1 MKFNKRYRLTV
12 QVDDAGNSV
21 EIDYPLTCE
30 FNIIRTIFSGANTG
44 KFTIYNLGEDTR
56 NKIFHDLYDPKT
68 IRKITFQAGYA
79 DQNPLPI
86 AFQGRVQVAYS
97 TRKGVNWVT
106 EIKAFDADFD
116 SQSSQAVPAG
126 VSIRDTIGRLRHHPC
141 LYARGDLP
149 GTREVS
155 SEGHRIVYV
164 VDPDTGRNAD
174 AGDVT
179 VLRVFGPGQLRP

>member
-1 MKFNKRYRLTV
+1 MARRVSLSDQAAADLDAIYRWQL
-12 QVDDAGNSV
+12 QPG
-21 EIDYPLTCE
+21 
-30 FNIIRTIFSGANTG
+30 SGAA
-44 KFTIYNLGEDTR
+44 
-56 NKIFHDLYDPKT
+56 P
-68 IRKITFQAGYA
+68 
-79 DQNPLPI
+79 
-86 AFQGRVQVAYS
+86 GRRLRA
-97 TRKGVNWVT
+97 
-106 EIKAFDADFD
+106 
-116 SQSSQAVPAG
+116 
-126 VSIRDTIGRLRHHPC
+126 IRDTIGRLRHHPC

>member
-1 MKFNKRYRLTV
+1 MTTIRHWQFQPGSGAVAKRRV
-12 QVDDAGNSV
+12 QA
-21 EIDYPLTCE
+21 IL
-30 FNIIRTIFSGANTG
+30 RTI
-44 KFTIYNLGEDTR
+44 
-56 NKIFHDLYDPKT
+56 
-68 IRKITFQAGYA
+68 
-79 DQNPLPI
+79 
-86 AFQGRVQVAYS
+86 QG
-97 TRKGVNWVT
+97 
-106 EIKAFDADFD
+106 
-116 SQSSQAVPAG
+116 
-126 VSIRDTIGRLRHHPC
+126 LRHHPC

>member
-1 MKFNKRYRLTV
+1 MTTIRHWQFQPGSGAAAKRRV
-12 QVDDAGNSV
+12 QA
-21 EIDYPLTCE
+21 IL
-30 FNIIRTIFSGANTG
+30 RTI
-44 KFTIYNLGEDTR
+44 
-56 NKIFHDLYDPKT
+56 
-68 IRKITFQAGYA
+68 
-79 DQNPLPI
+79 
-86 AFQGRVQVAYS
+86 QG
-97 TRKGVNWVT
+97 
-106 EIKAFDADFD
+106 
-116 SQSSQAVPAG
+116 
-126 VSIRDTIGRLRHHPC
+126 LRHHPC